1 MKKLLIFVAIALL
14 AMGMAGM
21 AMADRQRD
29 NPEDREASGLATPAA
44 APAIQPGDECISSA
58 DCNKGQVCCGSD
70 TDKAGMCLGD
80 ENACNTSG
88 PNTKCGNDRHCDD
101 KNPCTID
108 LCVIN
113 SCPGHCVNY
122 PAPMGRPC
130 PDGRCDGSGNCLSR
144 PLGCGY
150 GTADCNGDGF
160 CDCMGTCTNGTCSP
174 CSEGTD
180 DCNGDGTCDCVG
192 ICDQGICYTQKYCID
207 IGNTCDP
214 TNPAKNCCFGRCEY
228 MPPGAYWCI
237 GECWPN
243 AGACYSNDVC
253 CSGCCFN
260 GHCMPSYY
268 CK

>member
-1 MKKLLIFVAIALL
+1 MKRLLIFVAIALL
-14 AMGMAGM
+14 VLGMAGT
-21 AMADRQRD
+21 AMADGQQRE

-44 APAIQPGDECISSA
+44 APANPPGDECKSSA

-101 KNPCTID
+101 ENPCTID

-113 SCPGHCVNY
+113 TCPGHCVNY
-122 PAPMGRPC
+122 PAPMGRLC

-160 CDCMGTCTNGTCSP
+160 CDCMGTCNDGTCSP

-192 ICDQGICYTQKYCID
+192 ICDQGICYTQKYCSE
-207 IGNTCDP
+207 IGYTCDP
-214 TNPAKNCCFGRCEY
+214 TVNNCCYGRCEY
-228 MPPGAYWCI
+228 QPPGAYWCI

-243 AGACYSNDVC
+243 YGACYVNDVC
-253 CSGCCFN
+253 CSGCCYN
-260 GHCMPSYY
+260 GSCMPSNF
-268 CK
+268 CR